1 MASRCSFLP
10 VPWLLLLLLA
20 LLGDAVAV
28 AATRPLLGIAEP
40 PALPSAAAPGPVGAS
55 RPDGG
60 AGRPDRSVAGAD
72 VILVG
77 FAAAVVVVIF
87 LYIRVT
93 RKSSG
98 SVGVGA
104 GAGEKQ
110 EGSGGLAGF

>member
-20 LLGDAVAV
+20 FLGDAAV
-28 AATRPLLGIAEP
+28 ATRPLLGIAEP

-55 RPDGG
+55 QPGG
-60 AGRPDRSVAGAD
+60 GGGRPDRSVAGAD

-98 SVGVGA
+98 SVGVV
-104 GAGEKQ
+104 AGEKQ
-110 EGSGGLAGF
+110 EGGGLGGF

>member
-1 MASRCSFLP
+1 MTSRCSFLP

-20 LLGDAVAV
+20 FLGDAAV
-28 AATRPLLGIAEP
+28 VATRPLLGIAEP

-55 RPDGG
+55 RPGG
-60 AGRPDRSVAGAD
+60 GGGRPDRSVAGAD

-98 SVGVGA
+98 SVGVV
-104 GAGEKQ
+104 AGEKQ
-110 EGSGGLAGF
+110 EGGGLGGF

>member
-1 MASRCSFLP
+1 MARRCGFLP
-10 VPWLLLLLLA
+10 LPWLLLLLA
-20 LLGDAVAV
+20 VLGDAL
-28 AATRPLLGIAEP
+28 AARPLLGIAEP
-40 PALPSAAAPGPVGAS
+40 PASPSAPAPAPGPVGAS
-55 RPDGG
+55 RPGG
-60 AGRPDRSVAGAD
+60 GGGRPDRSVAGAD

-98 SVGVGA
+98 GVAGV

-110 EGSGGLAGF
+110 DGGGLGGF